1 MLFRS
6 FRIVVF
12 VLGITLCFLV
22 PQFVAAAEPGTIKGT
37 ITDPLG
43 AVIPG
48 AQVELLRNNE
58 RVATTTTD
66 QIGAFEFS
74 SLNSGR
80 YHIRAQAHQFISETS
95 SDVYLGGGTIQ
106 INLSLQVGTTT
117 QTIVVSATG
126 TEIPDSQVG
135 ASISVIDESQFQ
147 NKLDII
153 EPLRLVPGLQI
164 IQVGQR
170 GGQSTLFLRGGNE
183 NANKVLLDGIPIN
196 DIGGAVDFT
205 DIAETGIA
213 KAEVLRGPNSVLYG
227 ADALAGVINL
237 TTRHGTTPLP
247 EFVYSADGGNFST
260 MRQTASLAGAY
271 RQLDYFSEFSRFDT
285 HNSEPHSAFHNGTY
299 AGNFGWAPL
308 SSTQLRL
315 TARRTVTAGNDPN
328 ALDFYGIADDSF
340 QKEQDTFIGASLQ
353 NQTTSRWLNQVRYGA
368 TRLRS
373 QFENPSPTG
382 IPFDPFG
389 LGPNYVGLPVTIR
402 GANGF
407 STTGQAIL
415 DFGGIYPQR
424 FDTLTNRDFVSA
436 QSNYV
441 FNPHLAA
448 VLGFRYENERGFTN
462 SGIRTPTNR
471 DNFGYTLEANGNLWT
486 RAYATVGLGVENNQI
501 FGVAVT
507 PRVSLAYYLFRPDS
521 AGTFNGTK
529 LKFNFGRGIK
539 EPDIFSESTS
549 LFNLLSQA
557 GNGQQLISQFHVRP
571 IGPERSRS
579 YDFGIEQT
587 AWNARLKFGLTF
599 FHNQFTDQ
607 MEFLNPSA
615 LFSLGVPADLVNAT
629 SNAFGATVN
638 SADFRAQGI
647 ESEIEFNLGH
657 GLHVRTNYTYLDS
670 VVQRSFQSSA
680 LGPVTNPALPPIP
693 IGAFSPL
700 VGSRPFRRAPHSGSF
715 LATYERPKF
724 TLALGGYLVSRR
736 DDSTFLSDGFFGNS
750 MLLPNRNLA
759 GSYQKIDFS
768 GSYRATRILGFYTS
782 VENLVSE
789 HYDAASGFPALPLA
803 FRAGVRI
810 TLGGESWNIR

>member
-1 MLFRS
+1 MFRS
-6 FRIVVF
+6 FRTAAFI
-12 VLGITLCFLV
+12 LGIILLFLV
-22 PQFVAAAEPGTIKGT
+22 PEFSAAAEPGTIKGT

-43 AVIPG
+43 AVIPN
-48 AQVELLRNNE
+48 AQVELFRNGE
-58 RVATTTTD
+58 PSATTTTD
-66 QIGAFEFS
+66 QVGTFEFS
-74 SLNSGR
+74 GLSSGR
-80 YHIRAQAHQFISETS
+80 YHVHAQAHQFASETS
-95 SDVYLGGGTIQ
+95 SDVYLGGGTVQ
-106 INLSLQVGTTT
+106 INLSLRVGTTT
-117 QTIVVSATG
+117 QKIVVSATG
-126 TEIPDSQVG
+126 MEIPDSQVG
-135 ASISVIDESQFQ
+135 ASVSVIDESQFQ
-147 NKLDII
+147 NKLDVI
-153 EPLRLVPGLQI
+153 ELLRLVPGLQI

-170 GGQSTLFLRGGNE
+170 GGQATLFLRGGNE

-196 DIGGAVDFT
+196 DIGGGVDFT
-205 DIAETGIA
+205 DIAGTGIA
-213 KAEVLRGPNSVLYG
+213 QAEVLRGPNSVLYG

-237 TTRHGTTPLP
+237 TTRRGETPLP
-247 EFVYSADGGNFST
+247 ELVYSADGGNFST

-285 HNSEPHSAFHNGTY
+285 RNSEPHSAFHNGTY
-299 AGNFGWAPL
+299 AGNFGWTPV

-315 TARRTVTAGNDPN
+315 TARRTVTAVEDPN

-340 QKEQDTFIGASLQ
+340 QKEQDTFLGASLQ

-382 IPFDPFG
+382 IPLDPFG
-389 LGPNYVGLPVTIR
+389 LGPNYVGLPVTIH

-407 STTGQAIL
+407 STSGQAIL
-415 DFGGIYPQR
+415 DFGGTYPQR
-424 FDTLTNRDFVSA
+424 FNTLTNRDFVSA
-436 QSNYV
+436 QSNYA
-441 FNPHLAA
+441 FNSHLAA

-462 SGIRTPTNR
+462 SGTRTPTDR
-471 DNFGYTLEANGNLWT
+471 DNFGYTLETHGNLWT
-486 RAYATVGLGVENNQI
+486 RAYATVGLGVENNQV

-521 AGTFNGTK
+521 AGIFDGTK

-539 EPDIFSESTS
+539 EPDILSESTS

-579 YDFGIEQT
+579 YDFGVEQT
-587 AWNARLKFGLTF
+587 VWNARARFGLTF

-607 MEFLNPSA
+607 MEFLDQNA
-615 LFSLGVPADLVNAT
+615 LFALGLPTN
-629 SNAFGATVN
+629 FGATVN

-647 ESEIEFNLGH
+647 ESEMEFNLGR
-657 GLHVRTNYTYLDS
+657 GLRVRTNYTYLDS

-715 LATYERPKF
+715 LVTYDQPKF
-724 TLALGGYLVSRR
+724 TVALGGYLASRR
-736 DDSTFLSDGFFGNS
+736 DDSTFLTDGFFGNT

-768 GSYRATRILGFYTS
+768 GSYRATHILSFYAS

-789 HYDAASGFPALPLA
+789 HYDAASGFPSLPLA
-803 FRAGVRI
+803 FRTGIRI

>member
-1 MLFRS
+1 MLSRIFRTA
-6 FRIVVF
+6 VF
-12 VLGITLCFLV
+12 VLGITLALLSNEFA
-22 PQFVAAAEPGTIKGT
+22 AAAEPGTIRGT

-43 AVIPG
+43 AVIPN
-48 AQVELLRNNE
+48 AQVELFRNGE
-58 RVATTTTD
+58 RAATTTTD

-74 SLNSGR
+74 GLSSGR
-80 YHIRAQAHQFISETS
+80 YHLRAQATQFTSEVS
-95 SDVYLGGGTIQ
+95 NDFYLGSGSAQ
-106 INLSLQVGTTT
+106 VNLSLKVGTTT
-117 QTIVVSATG
+117 QEIVVSATG
-126 TEIPDSQVG
+126 METPDSQVG
-135 ASISVIDESQFQ
+135 ASVSVIDENQFQ
-147 NKLDII
+147 NKLDVL
-153 EPLRLVPGLQI
+153 EPLRLVPGLQV

-170 GGQSTLFLRGGNE
+170 GGQTTLFLRGGNE

-196 DIGGAVDFT
+196 DIGGEIGFANLAD
-205 DIAETGIA
+205 TGVSQV
-213 KAEVLRGPNSVLYG
+213 EVLRGPNSVLYG
-227 ADALAGVINL
+227 ADALSGVINL
-237 TTRHGTTPLP
+237 TTRRGTTPLP
-247 EFVYSADGGNFST
+247 EVTYSADGGNFST

-285 HNSEPHSAFHNGTY
+285 RNSEPHSAFHNGTY

-315 TARRTVTAGNDPN
+315 TARRTVTAAEDPN

-340 QKEQDTFIGASLQ
+340 QKEQDTYIGASLQ

-441 FNPHLAA
+441 FNSHLAA

-462 SGIRTPTNR
+462 SGTRTPTNR
-471 DNFGYTLEANGNLWT
+471 DNFGYTLEAHGNLWT

-521 AGTFNGTK
+521 AGIFNGTK

-549 LFNLLSQA
+549 LFNLLSQVS
-557 GNGQQLISQFHVRP
+557 NGQQLISQFHVRP

-579 YDFGIEQT
+579 YDFGVEQT
-587 AWNARLKFGLTF
+587 VWNARAKFGLTF

-607 MEFLNPSA
+607 MEFLDQSA
-615 LFSLGVPADLVNAT
+615 LFSLGVPSDLVNAT
-629 SNAFGATVN
+629 TSAFGATVN

-647 ESEIEFNLGH
+647 ESEMEFNLGH

-680 LGPVTNPALPPIP
+680 LGRVTNPALPPIP

-700 VGSRPFRRAPHSGSF
+700 VGSRPFRRSPHSGSF
-715 LATYERPKF
+715 LITYDKRKF
-724 TLALGGYLVSRR
+724 TLGLGGYLVSRR
-736 DDSTFLSDGFFGNS
+736 DDSTFLTDGFFRNT

-768 GSYRATRILGFYTS
+768 GSYRATHILSFYAS

-789 HYDAASGFPALPLA
+789 HYDAASGFPSLPLA
-803 FRAGVRI
+803 FRTGIRI